1 MDRRAQRRLCRK
13 YNRPSRRTEKIYM
26 SAAAGAADEALLPA
40 AARGA
45 VFDLDGTIL
54 DTLQHHWEAWSQT
67 AGEYGCAA
75 ARAAAAAAAAASSPA
90 R

>member
-1 MDRRAQRRLCRK
+1 
-13 YNRPSRRTEKIYM
+13 M
-26 SAAAGAADEALLPA
+26 SAAGAGAADEALLPA

-54 DTLQHHWEAWSQT
+54 DTMHHHWEAWSQT

-75 ARAAAAAAAAASSPA
+75 AARPPA
-90 R
+90 RPPPLAPPPRGPLRPPAAGR

>member
-1 MDRRAQRRLCRK
+1 
-13 YNRPSRRTEKIYM
+13 M
-26 SAAAGAADEALLPA
+26 SAAGAAAADEALLPA

-54 DTLQHHWEAWSQT
+54 DTMQHHWEAWSQT

-75 ARAAAAAAAAASSPA
+75 AARPPA
-90 R
+90 RPRRRRRGPLRPPAAGR

>member
-1 MDRRAQRRLCRK
+1 
-13 YNRPSRRTEKIYM
+13 M

-54 DTLQHHWEAWSQT
+54 DTMQHHWEAWSQT

-75 ARAAAAAAAAASSPA
+75 ARRPPPPRGPLLPPA